1 MTLQISNDDQSELGS
16 GVILSPDGLIMTNN
30 HVVAAVNRGPHPSMR
45 TVVTLN
51 DGRTAEFDVI
61 AADPQ
66 SDIAVVRAHEL
77 SGLTPIS
84 IGSSAKLRIGQPVVA
99 VGSPLGLDG
108 TVTDGIVSAL
118 HRPVCPPVRAE
129 SGMVAFDAIQTDAA
143 INPGNSGGALVDAN
157 GRLVGINSAE
167 AEVGGAGSPGTTPH
181 GSIGL
186 GFAIPADHALR
197 IVAELIATGRA
208 SHAWLGAE
216 VVNDMA
222 TGGARIV
229 DVTIGSPAAAAGLTA
244 GAVVTKVD
252 DQVIRSANALV
263 AAVQSRAPGTS
274 VTWRSPTLRVIAGP
288 LRSTSVPTRVDNRR
302 GVELTFE
309 SRLRLQDSAWA
320 AERKLDT
327 SVVPPPWGLCRSM
340 WPPSASTRSLRPTR
354 PVPPVKSAPPTPS
367 SVTSRRKTPSGG
379 VSFDGHDDR
388 RGARMLG
395 RVGQRLGDDVVGADL
410 HPIGQPF
417 LEAQVEL
424 NRDRRAAGNCPQR
437 RAETALGQQSPDECP
452 GTDHAA
458 LPAPRWP
465 ASTAWSS
472 RIRSSPASVD
482 TSACAMRSSSASE
495 TSRCWAPSCR
505 SRSIWRRVWSPA
517 ATIRARDAASSEY
530 SWALSS
536 ETASWPAIRLTASS
550 RSAVKAPRINRFS
563 SSNTARNRP
572 RLRIGRANS
581 EQRSAS
587 AK

>member
-1 MTLQISNDDQSELGS
+1 MTPQRHRLTRAAFVNLLSLAVAATAAVAGFAVVPFVHAVTADELFAPSAAGAPVTAELSPDWVERVAAKVLPSVVTLQISNDDQSELGS

-77 SGLTPIS
+77 SGLIPIS
-84 IGSSAKLRIGQPVVA
+84 IGSSAELRIGQPVVA

-167 AEVGGAGSPGTTPH
+167 AEMGGAGSPGTTPH

-208 SHAWLGAE
+208 SHAWLGAQ
-216 VVNDMA
+216 VVDDMA

-244 GAVVTKVD
+244 GEVVTKVD
-252 DQVIRSANALV
+252 DQVIRSANGLV

-274 VTWRSPTLRVIAGP
+274 VTLAFAD
-288 LRSTSVPTRVDNRR
+288 TSGNRR
-302 GVELTFE
+302 TVEV
-309 SRLRLQDSAWA
+309 
-320 AERKLDT
+320 KL
-327 SVVPPPWGLCRSM
+327 
-340 WPPSASTRSLRPTR
+340 
-354 PVPPVKSAPPTPS
+354 
-367 SVTSRRKTPSGG
+367 
-379 VSFDGHDDR
+379 
-388 RGARMLG
+388 
-395 RVGQRLGDDVVGADL
+395 
-410 HPIGQPF
+410 
-417 LEAQVEL
+417 
-424 NRDRRAAGNCPQR
+424 
-437 RAETALGQQSPDECP
+437 
-452 GTDHAA
+452 GTDQ
-458 LPAPRWP
+458 
-465 ASTAWSS
+465 
-472 RIRSSPASVD
+472 
-482 TSACAMRSSSASE
+482 
-495 TSRCWAPSCR
+495 
-505 SRSIWRRVWSPA
+505 
-517 ATIRARDAASSEY
+517 
-530 SWALSS
+530 
-536 ETASWPAIRLTASS
+536 
-550 RSAVKAPRINRFS
+550 
-563 SSNTARNRP
+563 
-572 RLRIGRANS
+572 GR
-581 EQRSAS
+581 Q
-587 AK
+587 